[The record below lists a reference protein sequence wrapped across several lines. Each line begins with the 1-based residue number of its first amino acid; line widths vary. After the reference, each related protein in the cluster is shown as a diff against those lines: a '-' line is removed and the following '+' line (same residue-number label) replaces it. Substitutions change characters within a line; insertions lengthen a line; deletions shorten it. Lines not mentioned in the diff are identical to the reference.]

1 MGSPEVPLNSS
12 ANQQAEAPHASLPV
26 ALPVTLECYLA
37 SISEIIGTIQAISP
51 EIAASFCEPLI
62 LLRARL
68 SADPNPVALEESRA
82 ELHEI
87 LEGFGEK
94 ARLQNETLAR
104 DLNQTLSMVT
114 RTEDTSAGRNIHYV
128 ERLVDFV
135 DRLETAVRSGDL
147 SRLVVQT
154 SELRDFAQ
162 SIELDSRD
170 DFARLRQKMI
180 EIQRRLHE
188 AELLA
193 TLDPLTG
200 VANRRDLDRELAS
213 RIQTRQEFCVLLF
226 DLNGFKEINDRFGHL
241 YGDEVLKQLAARL
254 STQVRA
260 RDYVCRWGGD
270 EFVAI
275 LACDLPVAESRS
287 RQIAE
292 RLNGPYQIIG
302 PGREIRVDIAVTVGL
317 AQYCAGESSEQLF
330 RRVDESMYHQKHSSF
345 PGG

>member
-1 MGSPEVPLNSS
+1 MT
-12 ANQQAEAPHASLPV
+12 AA
-26 ALPVTLECYLA
+26 LECYLS
-37 SISEIIGTIQAISP
+37 SILEIADMIQAISP
-51 EIAASFCEPLI
+51 EIASSFREPL
-62 LLRARL
+62 LSLRSRL
-68 SADPNPVALEESRA
+68 SVDSSSQELESSRDA
-82 ELHEI
+82 LHEI
-87 LEGFGEK
+87 IAGFCHK

-114 RTEDTSAGRNIHYV
+114 RTEDTSAGRNVQYV

-135 DRLETAVRSGDL
+135 DRFESAVRSGDL
-147 SRLVVQT
+147 PRLAAQT
-154 SELRDFAQ
+154 SDLRDFAQ

-188 AELLA
+188 VELLA

-200 VANRRDLDRELAS
+200 VANRRDLDRELAA
-213 RIQTRQEFCVLLF
+213 RIDARHEFCVLLF
-226 DLNGFKEINDRFGHL
+226 DLNGFKEINDRLGHL
-241 YGDEVLKQLAARL
+241 YGDQVLKQLAARL

-270 EFVAI
+270 EFVAV

-292 RLNGPYQIIG
+292 RLNGPYHITG
-302 PGREIRVDIAVTVGL
+302 AAREIRADVTVSVGL
-317 AQYCAGESSEQLF
+317 AQYCAGESPEQLF
-330 RRVDESMYHQKHSSF
+330 RRVDESMYCQKHSSSS
-345 PGG
+345 

>member
-1 MGSPEVPLNSS
+1 MGSPEIPLNSA
-12 ANQQAEAPHASLPV
+12 ANKQAEAPHTGPPV
-26 ALPVTLECYLA
+26 ALECYLS
-37 SISEIIGTIQAISP
+37 SISKIIETIEAISP
-51 EIAASFCEPLI
+51 EIAASFREPLI
-62 LLRARL
+62 SLRSRL
-68 SADPNPVALEESRA
+68 SGDPTPAALEESRA

-87 LEGFGEK
+87 LEGFSEK
-94 ARLQNETLAR
+94 ARFQNETLAR
-104 DLNQTLSMVT
+104 DLNQTLSLVA
-114 RTEDTSAGRNIHYV
+114 RTEDSSAGRNIHYV

-135 DRLETAVRSGDL
+135 DRLETAVRAGDL
-147 SRLVVQT
+147 SRLISQT

-180 EIQRRLHE
+180 EIQHRLHE

-193 TLDPLTG
+193 TLDPLTS

-213 RIQTRQEFCVLLF
+213 RIEARQEFCVLLF
-226 DLNGFKEINDRFGHL
+226 DLNGFKAINDHFGHL
-241 YGDEVLKQLAARL
+241 YGDEVLKQFAARL
-254 STQVRA
+254 GTQVRA

-275 LACDLPVAESRS
+275 LACDFPVAESRS

-292 RLNGPYQIIG
+292 RLNGPYQIRG
-302 PGREIRVDIAVTVGL
+302 PGREIRVDIAITVGL
-317 AQYCAGESSEQLF
+317 AQYCAGESPEQLF
-330 RRVDESMYHQKHSSF
+330 RRVDESMYQQKHSSF

>member
-1 MGSPEVPLNSS
+1 MGSPEVPLNSV
-12 ANQQAEAPHASLPV
+12 ARHQAKMPQAEMQHAEPTAAV
-26 ALPVTLECYLA
+26 ECYLS
-37 SISEIIGTIQAISP
+37 SILEIAETVEAISP
-51 EIAASFCEPLI
+51 EIGPACRESLMS
-62 LLRARL
+62 LRSRL
-68 SADPNPVALEESRA
+68 SAGPTPAALEESRA
-82 ELHEI
+82 ELHKI
-87 LEGFGEK
+87 LQGFCEK

-104 DLNQTLSMVT
+104 DLRQTLSMVT
-114 RTEDTSAGRNIHYV
+114 RTEDSNAGRNVQYV
-128 ERLVDFV
+128 ERLVDLV
-135 DRLETAVRSGDL
+135 DRLESAVRSGDL
-147 SRLVVQT
+147 SRLADQT

-188 AELLA
+188 VELLA

-213 RIQTRQEFCVLLF
+213 RIQARREFCVLLF

-254 STQVRA
+254 GSQVRA

-275 LACDLPVAESRS
+275 LACDLAIAESRS

-292 RLNGPYQIIG
+292 RLNGTYQIMG
-302 PGREIRVDIAVTVGL
+302 PESEIRFDVAVTVGL
-317 AQYCAGESSEQLF
+317 VQYCPGETPEQLF
-330 RRVDESMYHQKHSSF
+330 RRVDESMYLQKHSS
-345 PGG
+345 G